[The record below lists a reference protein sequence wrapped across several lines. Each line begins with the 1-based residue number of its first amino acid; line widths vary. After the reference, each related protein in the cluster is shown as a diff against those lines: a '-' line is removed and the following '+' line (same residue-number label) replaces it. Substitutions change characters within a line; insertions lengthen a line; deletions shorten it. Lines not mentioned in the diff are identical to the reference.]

1 MKKRQTDLHWLL
13 VPSFMLAFSVSSAG
27 VVPGHDL
34 VADMTSFRLERG
46 QDGYT
51 LRYAQNGF
59 IAIPEVWLVPP
70 DELEDEAEAYVSSF
84 NYDEQVT
91 AFPIGDGRKG
101 LHVSSYEIQREGS
114 ARAAAGRDVFL
125 VLDEKAKVLY
135 QGGLAL
141 GITKERV
148 RIMGCVFARFHG
160 FIIGDINND
169 RLIDIG
175 VTKEEVKCEEVYDK
189 EQGVDRMV
197 GPSYVKHPIRWY
209 LFVGDSWKHKPDYDG
224 KLPRAG
230 YLKLPLIGLEK
241 SPVDFVK
248 ELYRGR
254 LKKQ

>member
-13 VPSFMLAFSVSSAG
+13 VSLFILAFSVSSAG
-27 VVPGHDL
+27 AVPDHNL
-34 VADMTSFRLERG
+34 AADTTNFRLERG
-46 QDGYT
+46 QHGYS
-51 LRYAQNGF
+51 LKYAQNKC
-59 IAIPEVWLVPP
+59 ITIPEVWLVPP
-70 DELEDEAEAYVSSF
+70 DEVERENQAYVSSF

-125 VLDEKAKVLY
+125 VLDQKAKALH

-141 GITKERV
+141 GLTKGRV
-148 RIMGCVFARFHG
+148 RVMGCFFANFHS

-189 EQGVDRMV
+189 EQEVDRMV
-197 GPSYVKHPIRWY
+197 GPSYIKHPIRWY
-209 LFVGDSWKHKPDYDG
+209 LFVGDCWKYKRYYDG
-224 KLPRAG
+224 KLPRTG

-248 ELYRGR
+248 KLYRGR